1 VKLRIKGNSIRL
13 RLTRPEV
20 TSLGRGETVEEATHF
35 PDGAVMRCRLEVA
48 ADVAMLS
55 AHFASGALVVRI
67 ASRAAIEWS
76 SGLNVGIDCAIT
88 LPGGGT
94 LQVLVEKDFECLHS
108 SHGERTEGT
117 FPHPAR
123 PASPGS

>member
-1 VKLRIKGNSIRL
+1 MKLRIKGDSIRL
-13 RLTRPEV
+13 RLSRPEV
-20 TSLGRGETVEEATHF
+20 EALGRGEAVEEATHF

-67 ASRAAIEWS
+67 ASRAATEWS
-76 SGLNVGIDCAIT
+76 SGSNVGMDCAIT

-94 LQVLVEKDFECLHS
+94 LQVLVEKDFEYLHS

-117 FPHPAR
+117 CPHPAR
-123 PASPGS
+123 PNSPAR